1 MRKRTA
7 VVALVVGAFAVL
19 AVGSYATADSGK
31 KNVDAGTMS
40 GYLEG
45 APGGPISTAATGS
58 FEATINATSIE
69 YTLEYSGLES
79 DVAQAHIH
87 FGHRST
93 NGGISAWLCGT
104 TGRCR
109 PAGTPACAGARA
121 ERSRARSR
129 RLTWSGR
136 PRRESSQVSSQSSS
150 QRCVRGR
157 RTRTSIRRRS
167 AVARFAARSTTTTS
181 ETTRSHEARGQ
192 APA

>member
-1 MRKRTA
+1 MRKRTS
-7 VVALVVGAFAVL
+7 VVVLVVGAFAVL

-58 FEATINATSIE
+58 FEATINPTSIE

-104 TGRCR
+104 ATLPG
-109 PAGTPACAGARA
+109 PAGTPACPGARSGTITGSIEAADVVGPIGQGILAGEFA
-121 ERSRARSR
+121 ELVAALRA
-129 RLTWSGR
+129 GKAYAN
-136 PRRESSQVSSQSSS
+136 VH
-150 QRCVRGR
+150 
-157 RTRTSIRRRS
+157 S
-167 AVARFAARSTTTTS
+167 ATFGGG
-181 ETTRSHEARGQ
+181 EIRGQ
-192 APA
+192 INDDNQRDD